1 MNTTKEIS
9 AEFPFKSKYLEVKA
23 RPDRQGSKIHYIEEG
38 EGDPILFLHGNPTS
52 SYLWR
57 NIIPYM
63 TSQGRC
69 IAPDL
74 IGMGKSDKPDIDY
87 GFHDTYDYLNAFIE
101 KLGLKNV
108 TLVLHDW
115 GSGMGFHYANLHR
128 NNVKAIAFMEAMY
141 DAPTLFDMPA
151 SIRMAI
157 KMVRMPVLGPLM
169 VQNANI
175 FVKKMLPDMILR
187 KLTKEEMDY
196 YAAPYP
202 TSKSRKPLLEWPKAV
217 PFGGGK
223 PKAVAEAVS
232 SWNKWLQETDIPKL
246 CFYVSPGVA
255 IKEKDIKIIKESMKN
270 IKMID
275 LGEGLHFI
283 QEDHPHE
290 IGAGISEWY
299 QSINQLASTS
309 HL

>member
-1 MNTTKEIS
+1 MKKEIS
-9 AEFPFKSKYLEVKA
+9 AEFPFESKYLEVK
-23 RPDRQGSKIHYIEEG
+23 GSNIHYIDEG

-101 KLGLKNV
+101 KLGLQNV

-115 GSGMGFHYANLHR
+115 GSGMGFHYANLNR
-128 NNVKAIAFMEAMY
+128 DNIKAIAFMEAMY
-141 DAPTLFDMPA
+141 DAPTTFDMPA
-151 SIRMAI
+151 SIRTALNM
-157 KMVRMPVLGPLM
+157 MRTPGLGWLM
-169 VQNANI
+169 VQVANI
-175 FVKKMLPDMILR
+175 FITKMLPDMILR
-187 KLTKEEMDY
+187 KLTKEEMEY
-196 YAAPYP
+196 YAAPY
-202 TSKSRKPLLEWPKAV
+202 TTVKSRKPLLQWPLAV
-217 PFGGGK
+217 PFDGGK

-255 IKEKDIKIIKESMKN
+255 IKEKDVMIIRKSFKN
-270 IKMID
+270 LKMID
-275 LGEGLHFI
+275 LGKGLHFI
-283 QEDHPHE
+283 QEDYPHE
-290 IGAGISEWY
+290 IGAGIAAWHQE
-299 QSINQLASTS
+299 INL
-309 HL
+309 

>member
-1 MNTTKEIS
+1 MTTNKEIS
-9 AEFPFKSKYLEVKA
+9 AEFPFESKYLEVK
-23 RPDRQGSKIHYIEEG
+23 GSKIHYIDEG

-87 GFHDTYDYLNAFIE
+87 GFHDTYEYLNAFIE

-115 GSGMGFHYANLHR
+115 GSGMGFHYANLHQD
-128 NNVKAIAFMEAMY
+128 NIKAIVFMEAMY

-157 KMVRMPVLGPLM
+157 KMIRMPVFGPLL
-169 VQNANI
+169 VKTANM

-187 KLTKEEMDY
+187 KLTKEEIAY

-217 PFGGGK
+217 PFDGK

-232 SWNKWLQETDIPKL
+232 SWNKWLQETDVPKL
-246 CFYVSPGVA
+246 CFYVSPGIA
-255 IKEKDIKIIKESMKN
+255 IKEKDVKIIRESMKN
-270 IKMID
+270 LKMID

-283 QEDHPHE
+283 QEDYPHE
-290 IGAGISEWY
+290 IGEGILNWY
-299 QSINQLASTS
+299 QSINK
-309 HL
+309 